1 METRRRIMASKLEFV
16 EFVVDQLHEAG
27 TITYKKMFGEYGVY
41 CNEKIFGV
49 ICDDQLFVKITEAGR
64 KICPDLTQ
72 APPYEGAKNYF
83 LFEDVENKEMLT
95 KFVVATYQELPEP
108 KPKKRAKKG

>member
-1 METRRRIMASKLEFV
+1 
-16 EFVVDQLHEAG
+16 
-27 TITYKKMFGEYGVY
+27 MFGEYGVY
-41 CNEKIFGV
+41 CNGKIFGV

-64 KICPDLTQ
+64 KTCPDLTE

-95 KFVVATYQELPEP
+95 KFVAATYQELPEP
-108 KPKKRAKKG
+108 KPKKRAKKAKGK